1 MRNKRKKDK
10 VLRIFVVLIILII
23 GIYFGYNKL
32 LNNHNNISS
41 DSKVNVDDNNHST
54 SISLIMAG
62 DNLINDKLYNAA
74 KKGDGSYDF
83 KSMYSYI
90 KDIVKN
96 YDLAYYNQET
106 ILGGSEIGVSSYPA
120 FNSPYEVGDAT
131 IDTGFNLVSLA
142 TNHTL
147 DRGEKA
153 IINSLNY
160 WNNKS
165 NVLTSGSYLSNDDR
179 NKVNIKEVNNI
190 TYTMLN
196 YTYGTNGIKVPE
208 GKEYLV
214 NIWPCTGNNPDNDT
228 KYQEYKEVVKEDI
241 LRVRDKVDLLIVA
254 MHFGVEYTHV
264 PTNYQIDMAEFLS
277 SLGVDIIIG
286 THPHVIMPITYINDT
301 LVIYSL
307 GNFLSAQDT
316 NNDYN
321 TTVGLLSSIKITK
334 NIDKDNNSSIKLIS
348 KILEKHNILY
358 DSSNLGKDALDR
370 IRKGDKYD
378 LILLD
383 EDMPYLSWNVIMKKL
398 KNIKGFKI
406 PVIILTKNDG
416 MNNIKEYKD
425 VGITDYI
432 LKPIDKDYL
441 MNKISKY
448 LK

>member
-32 LNNHNNISS
+32 LNNHNNINS

-74 KKGDGSYDF
+74 KKDDGSYDF

-131 IDTGFNLVSLA
+131 IDAGFNLVSLA

-165 NVLTSGSYLSNDDR
+165 NILTSGSYLSNDDR

-228 KYQEYKEVVKEDI
+228 KYQEYKKVVKEDI

-334 NIDKDNNSSIKLIS
+334 NIDKDNNSSIKLSDLNNELIYTTNKDGY
-348 KILEKHNILY
+348 KIIPF
-358 DSSNLGKDALDR
+358 SNPD
-370 IRKGDKYD
+370 I
-378 LILLD
+378 
-383 EDMPYLSWNVIMKKL
+383 
-398 KNIKGFKI
+398 
-406 PVIILTKNDG
+406 
-416 MNNIKEYKD
+416 
-425 VGITDYI
+425 
-432 LKPIDKDYL
+432 KDYL
-441 MNKISKY
+441 NDYERVYNKYANIVRSIDSSININS
-448 LK
+448 LS

>member
-74 KKGDGSYDF
+74 KKDDGSYDF

-106 ILGGSEIGVSSYPA
+106 SLGGSEIGVSSYPA

-165 NVLTSGSYLSNDDR
+165 NILTSGSYLSNNDR

-334 NIDKDNNSSIKLIS
+334 NIDKDNNSSIKLSDLNNELIYTTNKDGY
-348 KILEKHNILY
+348 KIIPF
-358 DSSNLGKDALDR
+358 SNPD
-370 IRKGDKYD
+370 I
-378 LILLD
+378 
-383 EDMPYLSWNVIMKKL
+383 
-398 KNIKGFKI
+398 
-406 PVIILTKNDG
+406 
-416 MNNIKEYKD
+416 
-425 VGITDYI
+425 
-432 LKPIDKDYL
+432 KDYL
-441 MNKISKY
+441 NDYERVYNKYANIVRSIDSSININS
-448 LK
+448 LS